1 LEKNLDNKKKGNIE
15 VVKDD
20 NSKDEVDSIKKDE
33 KIDLSEQKREE
44 TDIVKDKIIN
54 VDSIDDLVKVPKEE
68 EIKKKDN
75 IRVKYD

>member
-1 LEKNLDNKKKGNIE
+1 MEKNLDNKKKGNIE